1 MRKRWALMSFAG
13 VLLVIAGAS
22 DSGRWRLDVLR
33 LKLTGDL
40 PDFSWVEVVSGLRL
54 CAWGPC
60 HRPLVRGVVLA
71 GTDIDNPCPV
81 LWNTPSGPMRGFIED
96 RRILEHSLTRSWL
109 VSPDSPRVQPGD
121 IVLEIG
127 AWLGAFTRFALDRG
141 AKLVVAFEPQ
151 PANRSCFEQNFADEI
166 EQGRVVVIAAAA
178 WNRAGPV
185 RLANIGP
192 LNPERSRKGF
202 AVAEDGPI
210 EARSV
215 TIDETVERLGLDA
228 VNFINLD
235 IEGGE
240 RHALSGATRTIRRF
254 RPVIVS
260 CIHHL
265 PGDRERIPKTVLEI
279 EPRYDVQMTDLQ
291 GFFRPIP
298 EERP

>member
-1 MRKRWALMSFAG
+1 MAARRTSSETDRRPAG
-13 VLLVIAGAS
+13 LQLGRSRFRSAPLCLGTVSSTLGSRSGARRYRHRQS
-22 DSGRWRLDVLR
+22 
-33 LKLTGDL
+33 L
-40 PDFSWVEVVSGLRL
+40 PRTLEHSLGS
-54 CAWGPC
+54 
-60 HRPLVRGVVLA
+60 
-71 GTDIDNPCPV
+71 
-81 LWNTPSGPMRGFIED
+81 ED